1 MDIVSCFCSAM
12 ESQARV
18 NEFNSL
24 VFGTQPQSVMIY
36 FLIQSDQGACHK
48 KSEDLYLGDVA
59 LSDCTVVMKE

>member
-24 VFGTQPQSVMIY
+24 VFGTQPQSVK
-36 FLIQSDQGACHK
+36 FLDPSKLLTRGHAT
-48 KSEDLYLGDVA
+48 KSEDLYLGIVA
-59 LSDCTVVMKE
+59 L